1 MLLLRSS
8 DATCR
13 MRRLAVQYRVTHL
26 TPREMALISYE
37 ELAAGLEEAWLIAGL
52 HEHAVI
58 ESIQPETLDRTYR
71 AELFPEHPEPIGE
84 GWSPPWVELNLVWTA
99 AHQLASEGRDIA
111 PGPLELAWTYTVDIR
126 SFDRSDAELIRAFNG
141 AVRAALRRVAP
152 DLPPPSDYIAV
163 EIRRG
168 YRINDKPSPV
178 YVQMVG
184 TNVTDLSDLWGQRS
198 PEALRDVLRGELLIV
213 ATLLHSLGETFTPG
227 GIGGYRS
234 VDTA

>member
-1 MLLLRSS
+1 
-8 DATCR
+8 
-13 MRRLAVQYRVTHL
+13 
-26 TPREMALISYE
+26 MALISYE

-52 HEHAVI
+52 HEHAVV

-71 AELFPEHPEPIGE
+71 AELFPEHSEPIGE

-99 AHQLASEGRDIA
+99 AHQLHSEGRDIA

-126 SFDRSDAELIRAFNG
+126 SFDRSDTDLIRAFNS

-152 DLPPPSDYIAV
+152 DLPPPADYIAV

-168 YRINDKPSPV
+168 YRIDEKPLPV
-178 YVQMVG
+178 YVQIVG

-198 PEALRDVLRGELLIV
+198 SEALRDVLRDELLIV

-234 VDTA
+234 VETA

>member
-1 MLLLRSS
+1 
-8 DATCR
+8 
-13 MRRLAVQYRVTHL
+13 
-26 TPREMALISYE
+26 MALISYE

>member
-1 MLLLRSS
+1 
-8 DATCR
+8 
-13 MRRLAVQYRVTHL
+13 
-26 TPREMALISYE
+26 MALISYE

-71 AELFPEHPEPIGE
+71 AELFPEHPEPISE
-84 GWSPPWVELNLVWTA
+84 GGSPPWVELNLVWTA
-99 AHQLASEGRDIA
+99 AHQLYSEGRDIA
-111 PGPLELAWTYTVDIR
+111 PGPLELAWTYTIDIR

-168 YRINDKPSPV
+168 YRIDDKPSPV
-178 YVQMVG
+178 YVQIIG

-198 PEALRDVLRGELLIV
+198 SEALRDVLRGELLIV

>member
-1 MLLLRSS
+1 M
-8 DATCR
+8 
-13 MRRLAVQYRVTHL
+13 
-26 TPREMALISYE
+26 ISYE
-37 ELAAGLEEAWLIAGL
+37 ELVASLEEAWLLAGL
-52 HEHAVI
+52 HEHAII

-71 AELFPEHPEPIGE
+71 AEIFPEHPEPIGE

-99 AHQLASEGRDIA
+99 AHQLYSEGRDIA

-126 SFDRSDAELIRAFNG
+126 AFDRSDTELIRAFNG

-168 YRINDKPSPV
+168 YRVDDKPSPV
-178 YVQMVG
+178 YVQIVG
-184 TNVTDLSDLWGQRS
+184 TNVTDLSDLWGTQGL
-198 PEALRDVLRGELLIV
+198 EALRDVMRDELLIV
-213 ATLLHSLGETFTPG
+213 AALLHSLGETFTPG

>member
-1 MLLLRSS
+1 
-8 DATCR
+8 
-13 MRRLAVQYRVTHL
+13 
-26 TPREMALISYE
+26 MALISYE

-52 HEHAVI
+52 HEHAVV

-99 AHQLASEGRDIA
+99 AHQLHSEGRDIA

-152 DLPPPSDYIAV
+152 DLPPPADYIAV

-168 YRINDKPSPV
+168 YRIDEKPLPV
-178 YVQMVG
+178 YVQIVG

-198 PEALRDVLRGELLIV
+198 SEALRDVLREELLIV
-213 ATLLHSLGETFTPG
+213 ATLLHSWGRRSRQAALA
-227 GIGGYRS
+227 GIVRWIQRNRI
-234 VDTA
+234 

>member
-1 MLLLRSS
+1 M
-8 DATCR
+8 
-13 MRRLAVQYRVTHL
+13 
-26 TPREMALISYE
+26 ISYE

-71 AELFPEHPEPIGE
+71 AELFPEHPEPISE
-84 GWSPPWVELNLVWTA
+84 GGSPPWVELNLVWTA
-99 AHQLASEGRDIA
+99 AHQLYSEGRDIA
-111 PGPLELAWTYTVDIR
+111 PGPLELAWTYTIDIR

-168 YRINDKPSPV
+168 YRIDDKPSPV
-178 YVQMVG
+178 YVQIIG

-198 PEALRDVLRGELLIV
+198 SEALRDVLRGELLIV